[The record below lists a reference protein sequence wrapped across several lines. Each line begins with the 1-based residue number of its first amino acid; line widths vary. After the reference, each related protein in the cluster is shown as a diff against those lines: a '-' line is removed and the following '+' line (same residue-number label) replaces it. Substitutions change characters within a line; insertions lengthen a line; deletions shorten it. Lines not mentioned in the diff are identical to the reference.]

1 VACKPDPVV
10 KSRTQAAS
18 QLDAIAMKIEQE
30 LDLDLELDQ
39 EEEDASVE
47 QRVEALRAD
56 MVSAEEF
63 P

>member
-1 VACKPDPVV
+1 M
-10 KSRTQAAS
+10 
-18 QLDAIAMKIEQE
+18 AMKIEQE